1 MKRILSV
8 SLIMLAAVST
18 QAQWKPDP
26 NDVPAYNA
34 APPPKGQKLPR
45 VLTPAQVAQQGFDHP
60 AHAAAYR
67 AAAKYPAVMHQLP
80 CYCHCDRG
88 HGHNSLHSCFEDTHG
103 ANCSTCM
110 QEAILAAQMTDQG
123 KTPKQIRAAII
134 AGDWQKIELR
144 NIK

>member
-8 SLIMLAAVST
+8 SLIMLVAVST
-18 QAQWKPDP
+18 QAQWRPDP

-34 APPPKGQKLPR
+34 APPRKGQHLPA
-45 VLTPAQVAQQGFDHP
+45 VLTPAQIAAQGFDHP

-67 AAAKYPAVMHQLP
+67 AAAKHGTVLHQLP

-88 HGHNSLHSCFEDTHG
+88 MGHNSLHSCFENLHG

-110 QEAILAAQMTDQG
+110 QEAILAARMTEQG
-123 KTPKQIRAAII
+123 KAPKAIRAAII
-134 AGDWQKIELR
+134 AGEWQKIDLE
-144 NIK
+144 KVK

>member
-1 MKRILSV
+1 MK
-8 SLIMLAAVST
+8 
-18 QAQWKPDP
+18 AQG
-26 NDVPAYNA
+26 Y
-34 APPPKGQKLPR
+34 
-45 VLTPAQVAQQGFDHP
+45 DHP
-60 AHAAAYR
+60 AIATSYR
-67 AAAKYPAVMHQLP
+67 SAGKHPAVMHQLP

-110 QEAILAAQMTDQG
+110 QEAILAARMTEQG

-134 AGDWQKIELR
+134 AGDWQKIDLR